1 MLLVLYEPGVCLRA
15 RFDPTSSEDFL
26 RQPRPTETPAPSTT
40 TRALSIAC
48 RALAVFCLGLGVL
61 DQAGAAEVAILKTA
75 DLAAYNQAVAGFK
88 AAMPSSTTF
97 VEYDMKGSPAR
108 GQDLAQKIRKSDAA
122 LLLAVGVKA
131 AQVAKLEVPDI
142 PVVFCMVLDPDKHD
156 LKAPNMTGIRLEI
169 PIERQLNTIRTV
181 LPSLKRLGV
190 LYDPEKTGLLVET
203 ARRQAKS
210 MGMELIVRQV
220 RTDKDVPGVL
230 LKLLPQVDALW
241 LIPDSTVVTE
251 ETLQFVMSAALDS
264 NLPVIGFS
272 SELVRSG
279 ALLGMSVNYEDIGR
293 QAGLLA
299 RKILNDRA
307 SPFSNTYFPERLRLS
322 LNLKAAKF
330 LGITIPPA
338 VVDAADEL
346 Y

>member
-1 MLLVLYEPGVCLRA
+1 MRVFSTP
-15 RFDPTSSEDFL
+15 SSEDFL
-26 RQPRPTETPAPSTT
+26 RQPHRTGTPTPSTT

-61 DQAGAAEVAILKTA
+61 DQASAAEVAILKTA

-97 VEYDMKGSPAR
+97 VEYDMKGDLAR
-108 GQDLAQKIRKSDAA
+108 GQNLARKIRTSDAA

-156 LKAPNMTGIRLEI
+156 LKAPNMTGIRLEV

-190 LYDPEKTGLLVET
+190 LYDPEKTGALVEA
-203 ARRQAKS
+203 ARHQAKS
-210 MGMELIVRQV
+210 MGVELIARQV
-220 RTDKDVPGVL
+220 RAEKDVPNTLRML
-230 LKLLPQVDALW
+230 LLQVDALW

-251 ETLQFVMSAALDS
+251 ATLKFVMSTALDS

-272 SELVRSG
+272 PELVRSG
-279 ALLGMSVNYEDIGR
+279 ALLGMSVSYEDVGR

-299 RKILNDRA
+299 KKILNDQA
-307 SPFSNTYFPERLRLS
+307 SPFPDTYFSERLRLS

>member
-1 MLLVLYEPGVCLRA
+1 
-15 RFDPTSSEDFL
+15 
-26 RQPRPTETPAPSTT
+26 
-40 TRALSIAC
+40 
-48 RALAVFCLGLGVL
+48 VL
-61 DQAGAAEVAILKTA
+61 DQASAAEVAILKTA

-97 VEYDMKGSPAR
+97 VEYDMKGDLAR
-108 GQDLAQKIRKSDAA
+108 GQNLARKIRTSDAA

-142 PVVFCMVLDPDKHD
+142 PVVFCMVLDADKHD
-156 LKAPNMTGIRLEI
+156 LKALNMTGIRLEV

-190 LYDPEKTGLLVET
+190 LYDPEKTGTLVEA
-203 ARRQAKS
+203 ARHQAKS
-210 MGMELIVRQV
+210 MGVELIARQV
-220 RTDKDVPGVL
+220 HAEKDVPSTLRML
-230 LKLLPQVDALW
+230 LLQVDALW

-251 ETLQFVMSAALDS
+251 ATLKFVMSTALDS

-272 SELVRSG
+272 PELVRSG
-279 ALLGMSVNYEDIGR
+279 ALLGMSVNYEDVGR

-299 RKILNDRA
+299 KKILNDQA
-307 SPFSNTYFPERLRLS
+307 SPFPNTYFPERLRLS